1 MKLNKTL
8 LTCTFLIFFGK
19 LYASDYTISGYVT
32 DTKSEQSLI
41 GANIYIEGTSL
52 GSATDEKGY
61 YKIASVKEGT
71 YTIKVSYIGYE
82 TLTDTIQLDQ
92 TSELLDGKNFTK
104 DFKLNYTTIE
114 GNEVTVTAQAKGQMA
129 AINKQLNAK
138 SLVNIISSDRIREL
152 PDANAAETV
161 ARVPGVSLSLIH
173 I

>member
-1 MKLNKTL
+1 MKLYKKL
-8 LTCTFLIFFGK
+8 LIIISLIIFGK

-61 YKIASVKEGT
+61 YKITSVREGT

-138 SLVNIISSDRIREL
+138 SLVNVVKYRWKMISTLKLDLDMILEWFQDDSNMI
-152 PDANAAETV
+152 
-161 ARVPGVSLSLIH
+161 
-173 I
+173 